1 VKSAASCG
9 GGSKTPGALPV
20 HADAKDPDRAA
31 PGIAGSG
38 TLLRDVAEDLPMT
51 DDDLDRSYSAMCA
64 ALANVGQEK
73 SHLFL
78 SMICLSLM
86 ARYER
91 AEDVLPLIANVQA
104 QCAAEVAEGG

>member
-1 VKSAASCG
+1 LQKIRTG
-9 GGSKTPGALPV
+9 WLPV
-20 HADAKDPDRAA
+20 LPHQVRF
-31 PGIAGSG
+31 GV
-38 TLLRDVAEDLPMT
+38 TFAEDLPMT